1 MFQRK
6 TRRFSRGRTN
16 GRNHRSRPNG
26 DVSERM
32 RGNSFSNNHSRN
44 NFRPHQNVEKLFEKY
59 NLLAREALSAGD
71 KTLSE
76 NYFQHADH
84 FMRVIEEKNKNK
96 IVSKPVEDSKNG
108 VTNTIPEET
117 NHIPEESKV
126 TEEKKEDKID

>member
-1 MFQRK
+1 MFQSK
-6 TRRFSRGRTN
+6 SRRFSRGRTN
-16 GRNHRSRPNG
+16 GRNQRPRPNDG
-26 DVSERM
+26 M

-59 NLLAREALSAGD
+59 NLLAKEALSAGD

-84 FMRVIEEKNKNK
+84 FMRVMEEKNKNK
-96 IVSKPVEDSKNG
+96 VVSKPADDGKN
-108 VTNTIPEET
+108 VVINNISEE
-117 NHIPEESKV
+117 NKS

>member
-26 DVSERM
+26 DVSGRM

-59 NLLAREALSAGD
+59 NLLAKEALSAGD

-84 FMRVIEEKNKNK
+84 FMRVMEEKNKNK
-96 IVSKPVEDSKNG
+96 VVSKPADDGKN
-108 VTNTIPEET
+108 VVINNISEE
-117 NHIPEESKV
+117 NKS

>member
-6 TRRFSRGRTN
+6 PRRFNRGRTN

-26 DVSERM
+26 EISGRM
-32 RGNSFSNNHSRN
+32 RGNTFSNNHSRN
-44 NFRPHQNVEKLFEKY
+44 NFRPNQNVEKLFEKY
-59 NLLAREALSAGD
+59 NLLAKEALSAGD

-84 FMRVIEEKNKNK
+84 FMRVIEEKNKNR
-96 IVSKPVEDSKNG
+96 IVAKPADDSKNG
-108 VTNTIPEET
+108 VTNNISEE
-117 NHIPEESKV
+117 NKV